1 MPELPGWVPSER
13 VIAGVLVM
21 LLVLLTAVV
30 SGAPAPRT
38 TAGDA
43 ASTVP
48 ANIAAA
54 DPADTPSATSG
65 AVGGST
71 GSIET
76 APSSATGTPAD
87 VAVGATAQTQQL
99 SGAILPHNR
108 ILAYYGHPHDTNMG
122 ILGEYD
128 QEELLVQLQDEV
140 AAYEAADPSRPV
152 IPAFEMIASVAQNW
166 PTDEGNYLL
175 YTDADTIQSYVDF
188 TKANNMLLILDVQV
202 GHSTVEDE
210 IERVREWLV
219 EPHVHLAIDPEFVM
233 GEGEIPGEVIG
244 SIDASQ
250 VEVAQ
255 QMLAEIVAEYNL
267 PPKVLIVHRFTEN
280 MITNAENIPSV
291 AGVQTVIDFDGH
303 GDPANK
309 TANYELFLVDGPA
322 EFAGFKLFY
331 NEDLPPL
338 MSPDDV
344 VGMARPPDVV
354 IYQ

>member
-1 MPELPGWVPSER
+1 
-13 VIAGVLVM
+13 
-21 LLVLLTAVV
+21 
-30 SGAPAPRT
+30 
-38 TAGDA
+38 
-43 ASTVP
+43 
-48 ANIAAA
+48 
-54 DPADTPSATSG
+54 
-65 AVGGST
+65 
-71 GSIET
+71 
-76 APSSATGTPAD
+76 
-87 VAVGATAQTQQL
+87 
-99 SGAILPHNR
+99 
-108 ILAYYGHPHDTNMG
+108 
-122 ILGEYD
+122 
-128 QEELLVQLQDEV
+128 
-140 AAYEAADPSRPV
+140 
-152 IPAFEMIASVAQNW
+152 MIASVAQNW